1 MGIVTRTLANNLT
14 TGLAGDKKGTPI
26 IVNGD
31 MAVAQRG
38 ASSTSDGIATCDR
51 WNVRKTN
58 LDNLALTQAQ
68 STTVPGHGFKHSF
81 KYDTTTIETALAS
94 DEKLAIET
102 RLEANTMQAL
112 KYGTAQAEATTLT
125 FWAKSSLTGVHGIYI
140 RTHDGAQEFVQSYT
154 IATADTWQK
163 VAINIPANTAK
174 VINNDNG
181 IGWWIQWILAAGTGV
196 DGATLGSW
204 HDNATEIA
212 PTSQVNLMANTSYEF
227 CLTGVQLEIGTF
239 TADTTPA
246 FPFES
251 YGDNIA
257 RCKRYFQSPTYA
269 EDEFGTSEQY
279 GTFGAGTYTASGYF
293 RCARPLDVEMR
304 SNPTL
309 SASSGSNHFF
319 IGSGAND
326 YVDDLTIHADSNFKT
341 AFVYNSDEAGGT
353 AGQCGNLMGNHTDAF
368 IHLVAEL

>member
-14 TGLAGDKKGTPI
+14 TGMTGDTRGTPI

-31 MAVAQRG
+31 MAVAQRDT
-38 ASSTSDGIATCDR
+38 SSTSDGIKTCDR

-81 KYDTTTIETALAS
+81 KYDTTTIETALAA
-94 DEKLAIET
+94 DEALAIET
-102 RLEANTMQAL
+102 RLEANSMQAL

-181 IGWWIQWILAAGTGV
+181 IGWWIQWILAAGTSV

-251 YGDNIA
+251 FGDSLS
-257 RCKRYFQSPTYA
+257 RCERYFQTIADGTDKPFGMGHYWEAQEFIGHRVLPT
-269 EDEFGTSEQY
+269 TMR
-279 GTFGAGTYTASGYF
+279 TA
-293 RCARPLDVEMR
+293 
-304 SNPTL
+304 PTL
-309 SASSGSNHFF
+309 EYVSATNYYAILRNGGSDQF
-319 IGSGAND
+319 
-326 YVDDLTIHADSNFKT
+326 DDLTISSSPKTGNMITWYCGSGQGISSSTKNFAGFFRT
-341 AFVYNSDEAGGT
+341 QNSSAYIAMT
-353 AGQCGNLMGNHTDAF
+353 
-368 IHLVAEL
+368 AEL

>member
-14 TGLAGDKKGTPI
+14 TGMTGDTRGTPI

-31 MAVAQRG
+31 MAVAQRDT
-38 ASSTSDGIATCDR
+38 SSTSDGIKTCDR

-81 KYDTTTIETALAS
+81 KYDTTTIETALAA
-94 DEKLAIET
+94 DEALAIET
-102 RLEANTMQAL
+102 RLEANSMQAL

-181 IGWWIQWILAAGTGV
+181 IGWWIQWILAAGTSV

-239 TADTTPA
+239 TADTTPP

-251 YGDNIA
+251 FGDSLH
-257 RCKRYFQSPTYA
+257 RCYRYY
-269 EDEFGTSEQY
+269 Y
-279 GTFGAGTYTASGYF
+279 LHASGNSKSMGRGGYYSGSQAEF
-293 RCARPLDVEMR
+293 SFELPVRMRATPTLEVASASNYYVMYRNGGSDPVDDFALNSETTAASISALNNSDSSGRARPAV
-304 SNPTL
+304 
-309 SASSGSNHFF
+309 
-319 IGSGAND
+319 
-326 YVDDLTIHADSNFKT
+326 
-341 AFVYNSDEAGGT
+341 
-353 AGQCGNLMGNHTDAF
+353 
-368 IHLVAEL
+368 HLVSNNSSAKFALTAEL